1 MNNEKLVCVSPLIK
15 TDIMLIEKNIN
26 HDDNQVTDTKNG
38 HQTSK
43 GSIGLVKGI
52 PIFFNGIVSG
62 EIITMPGVVWNF
74 VGSPGMTLILWML
87 GGLGCYCGAFSYTEL
102 GTMLPKNGGEL
113 VYLRHCYKR
122 PRQLFSYLYTW
133 CGIV

>member
-1 MNNEKLVCVSPLIK
+1 MNTMDDMAGVEAALPFKSANDHTNTNTIIFSEKHEFNEHKP
-15 TDIMLIEKNIN
+15 T
-26 HDDNQVTDTKNG
+26 
-38 HQTSK
+38 
-43 GSIGLVKGI
+43 IGLKVGI
-52 PIFFNGIVSG
+52 PIFFNAIVGG
-62 EIITMPGVVWNF
+62 EIVTMPGVVWNF
-74 VGSPGMTLILWML
+74 VRSPGMALVMWIL

-113 VYLRHCYKR
+113 VYLRYCYKK